1 MGYADLSQTDTGLHM
16 RYVLPS
22 NCPVHSPSISQ
33 RIANEAEHLLSQ
45 NLPIHQTESSSST
58 LVGPPY
64 PSESAE
70 PCSPAQSDIAMADSG
85 IRRAVVANLSSLYPG
100 VYTDNN
106 IGLVGTHQHAGVGG
120 FVEVW
125 LLL

>member
-1 MGYADLSQTDTGLHM
+1 MGYADLSQTNTGLHM
-16 RYVLPS
+16 RYVLLS
-22 NCPVHSPSISQ
+22 NRLVRSLSLSQ
-33 RIANEAEHLLSQ
+33 RIANEAVHLLSQ

-58 LVGPPY
+58 LVGSPY
-64 PSESAE
+64 SSESAKL
-70 PCSPAQSDIAMADSG
+70 CSRDQPDLAMGDSG
-85 IRRAVVANLSSLYPG
+85 IRRAVVAKLSSLYPG

>member
-1 MGYADLSQTDTGLHM
+1 MGYADLSQTNTGLHI
-16 RYVLPS
+16 RYVPLS
-22 NCPVHSPSISQ
+22 KCFVHSLNISQ
-33 RIANEAEHLLSQ
+33 RIANEAVHSLSQ
-45 NLPIHQTESSSST
+45 NPPMHQTESSSST

-64 PSESAE
+64 PPESAK
-70 PCSPAQSDIAMADSG
+70 PRSRDQSDLAMGDSG
-85 IRRAVVANLSSLYPG
+85 IRRAIVANLSSLYPG

-120 FVEVW
+120 FLEVW